1 MTRGDAATDDTGDD
15 GDETIMSE
23 DSEEDEISGPSVTA
37 EQTVRKECGFSQMLV
52 DDLKAHRLQITRA
65 HLAGDFGVAF
75 DLALYSLGIDLL
87 RRGYR
92 SRPLDLRANETR
104 PRSSLND
111 LAGTVAD
118 GLLEA
123 HRNALDVEWV
133 SLPPA
138 EGFAALSALPPEA
151 KQRLFAWC
159 IAATLNPQLAIEHR
173 ADPVVECAGQ
183 RLAIPFADYW
193 RPTAANYWG
202 RVKKAHGLA
211 IGLAILGP
219 RWERD
224 HADDKKA
231 TLAAALEKAF
241 DPATSTACI
250 GLDQAARDS
259 AAAWLPPGM
268 AYDDGDGD
276 LVHPESDGAAHIDS
290 DVDDSE
296 APEIDVAADDLPA
309 FLTDDEPGGVALN
322 GALAP

>member
-1 MTRGDAATDDTGDD
+1 LRPQWAWTKAMLDPEYGSLAQYARVRPQPAELPPELAAEIDRIERRLGELEEVGEDDWTDELMREAAQLEERHNEIDEMADGLAIYAEKDRARAGCIVTLGDDGEFCLHQGLVERSMTRGDAAADDTGGD

-65 HLAGDFGVAF
+65 HLADDFGVAF

-138 EGFAALSALPPEA
+138 KGFAALSALPPEA

-159 IAATLNPQLAIEHR
+159 IASCLNPQLAIE
-173 ADPVVECAGQ
+173 A
-183 RLAIPFADYW
+183 
-193 RPTAANYWG
+193 
-202 RVKKAHGLA
+202 
-211 IGLAILGP
+211 
-219 RWERD
+219 
-224 HADDKKA
+224 
-231 TLAAALEKAF
+231 
-241 DPATSTACI
+241 
-250 GLDQAARDS
+250 
-259 AAAWLPPGM
+259 
-268 AYDDGDGD
+268 
-276 LVHPESDGAAHIDS
+276 
-290 DVDDSE
+290 
-296 APEIDVAADDLPA
+296 
-309 FLTDDEPGGVALN
+309 
-322 GALAP
+322 